1 MSDTTYRERLQNL
14 EQHHVWT
21 ALGDYTGG
29 PRECKDKTVYSSSR
43 LGAACGCT
51 WAYKLSYED
60 KLPEETRALGSW
72 RGTLT
77 HRAIA
82 KLHVE
87 NAWGAVPEVFAVAE
101 AQSLEELETD
111 DKPWSKRDCG
121 VKDVAEA
128 AAESLTMVQ
137 AYAARNN
144 PMAMPEE
151 MRVKAI
157 EAQGF
162 MVVKHPRTKTC
173 YRVSMTLD
181 QIRGY
186 YGDTL
191 NITDIKTAAQEPSQV
206 FLARSKQFTI
216 YGMGLKHGLFLDP
229 HTGEFKCY
237 EQYPANMTYLYLP
250 NLIPYKRASTKQGI
264 SYKAGDL
271 RGTHEFPVIRNEEE
285 YEKMSAEICRIIQII
300 RFKLFVRD
308 DDDIRCKMCRHKA
321 ACEAGINAKEAD
333 VSLAD
338 MSDLY

>member
-1 MSDTTYRERLQNL
+1 MSDTTYRERLANL
-14 EQHHVWT
+14 QDHAVW
-21 ALGDYTGG
+21 AVLGDYPGG
-29 PRECKDKTVYSSSR
+29 SRECKDKTVYSSSR
-43 LGAACGCT
+43 LSAACGCT

-60 KLPEETRALGSW
+60 RLPEESRALGSW

-82 KLHVE
+82 KLHTE
-87 NAWGAVPEVFAVAE
+87 AAWEAVPEVFAIAE

-128 AAESLTMVQ
+128 AQESLVMVQ
-137 AYAARNN
+137 VYAARNR
-144 PMAMPEE
+144 PAALPEE
-151 MRVKAI
+151 LRVKEI
-157 EAQGF
+157 EAQGC
-162 MVVKHPRTKTC
+162 MIVKHPRTKTC

-186 YGDTL
+186 YGNTL
-191 NITDIKTAAQEPSQV
+191 NVTDIKTGAQEPSQV

-216 YGMGLKHGLFLDP
+216 YGLGLKQGLFLTDAGHLMP
-229 HTGEFKCY
+229 Y
-237 EQYPANMTYLYLP
+237 DQYPANMTYLYLP
-250 NLIPYKRASTKQGI
+250 NLIPYKRASTKQGV

-271 RGTHEFPVIRNEEE
+271 RGTHEFPVIRTEAE

-308 DDDIRCKMCRHKA
+308 DDDIRCKMCRHKT
-321 ACEAGINAKEAD
+321 ACEVGINARETD
-333 VSLAD
+333 VDLAN